1 MKYTNV
7 KEFRIFYSFH
17 PIHVSGEALKGP
29 ADGVNKTFYTV
40 NKPLVDFDYDGEVVD
55 DVAVFVNGAQAS
67 ISSVDAETGA
77 ITLSTAPSSGATIM
91 ANYYWHPFGDSEVK
105 QVVEQAENE
114 VDLAAGRSFESAT
127 VIERVHMTL
136 GQFVQ
141 LSRLPIQAVNNVK
154 IVSMSGE
161 VVAALSSDDY
171 VVMNTGL
178 WLKKYRAGMPS
189 PPWYIPAEFFV
200 EVEYV
205 GGYATIP
212 NHVKHAT
219 LTIAGYRLLLKVA
232 QQLSVE
238 PEYQGKVSVALKS
251 PSDLEKRLETLSR
264 EVADVK
270 HSLSLR
276 AAVI

>member
-1 MKYTNV
+1 MKYVTV
-7 KEFRIFYSFH
+7 KEFRTFYSFH
-17 PIHVSGEALKGP
+17 PIQVSGEALKGP
-29 ADGVNKTFYTV
+29 ADGANKTFYTV
-40 NKPLVDFDYDGEVVD
+40 NRPLVDFDYDGQVVD

-77 ITLSTAPSSGATIM
+77 ITLSTAPSSGASVT
-91 ANYYWHPFGDSEVK
+91 ANYFWHPFGDGEVR

-114 VDLAAGRSFESAT
+114 VDLAAGRSFESAAVT
-127 VIERVHMTL
+127 ERVHMTV

-141 LSRLPIQAVNNVK
+141 LSRLPIQAVNSVK
-154 IVSMSGE
+154 IVSMSGN
-161 VVAALSSDDY
+161 VVATLSTDDY
-171 VVMNTGL
+171 VVMSTGI
-178 WLKKYRAGMPS
+178 WLKKHRAGIPS
-189 PPWYIPAEFFV
+189 PPWYLPAEFFA

-205 GGYATIP
+205 GGYTTIP
-212 NHVKHAT
+212 SHVKHAT